1 MSLPEQLSFSLSLL
15 SSLYHVY
22 VCVCFFMYIYIH
34 IHFFLFTLLGFVAVV
49 EVRSLSSSD
58 KNEIKRA
65 VSKGGQLKIH
75 RDLTAAF
82 KLALYL
88 FSPVINSLVDL

>member
-1 MSLPEQLSFSLSLL
+1 MCVN
-15 SSLYHVY
+15 VY
-22 VCVCFFMYIYIH
+22 VFFWI
-34 IHFFLFTLLGFVAVV
+34 FFLLLVFVAVV
-49 EVRSLSSSD
+49 VVVVEVGSLSSSD